1 MSQNSGQG
9 KPMKNSKNIH
19 TISSTL
25 KTVASENLV
34 TEAEL
39 QNLDDKP
46 LEELLNEQKQE
57 NAQEKDQFTQQHN
70 G

>member
-1 MSQNSGQG
+1 
-9 KPMKNSKNIH
+9 MKNSKNIH